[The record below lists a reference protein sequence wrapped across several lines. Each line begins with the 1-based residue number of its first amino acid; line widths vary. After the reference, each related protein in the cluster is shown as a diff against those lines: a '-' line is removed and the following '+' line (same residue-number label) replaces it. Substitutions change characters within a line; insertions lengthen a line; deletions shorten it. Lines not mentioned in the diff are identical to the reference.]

1 MPTSPKSFNQIM
13 SDMMSQTLSKT
24 SIQDLKTSSVIEAFF
39 DADTKMRT
47 EIKRVNLIRFLTK
60 LDPRF
65 RKHLGPWAELELAQ
79 KYFSKL

>member
-13 SDMMSQTLSKT
+13 ADMIGQALAKT
-24 SIQDLKTSSVIEAFF
+24 SIEDLKAGSVIEAFF
-39 DADTKMRT
+39 DSETKMRG

-65 RKHLGPWAELELAQ
+65 RKHLGPWAEVELAQ